1 MEYVLYSTV
10 IGVFFILTFITG
22 LHYGQKIQRGEKI
35 EMPQINPIKA
45 VKESIKESKQ
55 TKEDEEKQK
64 ELQKFIDAMENYD
77 GNVVR

>member
-10 IGVFFILTFITG
+10 IGVFFILSFVLG
-22 LHYGQKIQRGEKI
+22 LHYGGKIQRGEKI

>member
-1 MEYVLYSTV
+1 MELIIYSTV

-22 LHYGQKIQRGEKI
+22 LHYGQKIQRGERI
-35 EMPQINPIKA
+35 ELPQINPIKA

-55 TKEDEEKQK
+55 TKEEETKQA
-64 ELQKFIDAMENYD
+64 ELQKFYDAMENYD